1 MSFKP
6 LIPADLCQ
14 CGSGEPWWR
23 LHDICGIYVSKVCDV
38 CVESVK
44 ARYRP
49 EIFND
54 PDYETDEPKEP
65 EEF

>member
-6 LIPADLCQ
+6 QILANLCR

-23 LHDICGIYVSKVCDV
+23 LYDASAIYVARVCDV
-38 CVESVK
+38 CKAAVK
-44 ARYRP
+44 SKYRP
-49 EIFND
+49 EIFSD
-54 PDYETDEPKEP
+54 PNYETDEPKEP